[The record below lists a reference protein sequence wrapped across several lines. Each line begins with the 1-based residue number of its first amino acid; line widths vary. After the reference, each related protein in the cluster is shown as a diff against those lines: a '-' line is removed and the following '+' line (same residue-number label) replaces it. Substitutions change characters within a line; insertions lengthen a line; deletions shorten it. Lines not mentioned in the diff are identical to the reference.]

1 MKTPNISV
9 LMSTYK
15 NDQKEHLSEAIDSIL
30 KQTLKPA
37 EIVIVID
44 GEIPKPNK
52 KLLEEYKKTYGQIR
66 TIELKNNMGLG
77 LALRR
82 GLQECKYDIIARM
95 DSDDISRPDRLEL
108 EYKTLTAEGVD
119 IVGSNITEFIG
130 EKGNIISKRN
140 VPENDKD
147 IKDYLK
153 TRCPMNHM
161 TVMFR
166 KKSVLNAGN
175 YEHFPYNEDY
185 ILWIKMAEKNMKFHN
200 VQDTLVNVRVG
211 KDMYARRGG
220 IKYYRSE
227 KAIQK
232 YLKIHGIINYPTY
245 ILNCI
250 KRFIIQVI
258 IPSKVRGII
267 FRKFARS
274 PINDKR

>member
-15 NDQKEHLSEAIDSIL
+15 NDQKEHLSEAIDSML

-52 KLLEEYKKTYGQIR
+52 KLLEEYKKTYRQIR
-66 TIELKNNMGLG
+66 TIELKKNMGLG

-82 GLQECKYDIIARM
+82 GLQECKYNIIARM

-108 EYKTLTAEGVD
+108 EYKTLTSEGVD
-119 IVGSNITEFIG
+119 IVGSNITEFIN
-130 EKGNIISKRN
+130 EEGNIISKRK
-140 VPENDKD
+140 VPETDTS
-147 IKDYLK
+147 IKQYLK

-161 TVMFR
+161 TVMF
-166 KKSVLNAGN
+166 KKQSVLNAGG
-175 YEHFPYNEDY
+175 YEDFKYNEDY
-185 ILWIKMAEKNMKFHN
+185 ILWIKMYEKNMKFYN
-200 VQDTLVNVRVG
+200 IQDTLVNVRVG

-232 YLKIHGIINYPTY
+232 YLRGHKIINRSTY
-245 ILNCI
+245 ISNCA
-250 KRFIIQVI
+250 KRFIMQVLV
-258 IPSKVRGII
+258 PSGLRGVL

-274 PINDKR
+274 SASD

>member
-15 NDQKEHLSEAIDSIL
+15 NDQKEHLSEAIDSML

-52 KLLEEYKKTYGQIR
+52 KLLEEYKKAYGQIR
-66 TIELKNNMGLG
+66 TIELKKNMGLG

-82 GLQECKYDIIARM
+82 GLQECKYNIIARM

-108 EYKTLTAEGVD
+108 EYKTLMAKGVD
-119 IVGSNITEFIG
+119 IVGSNITEFIN
-130 EKGNIISKRN
+130 EEGNMISKRK
-140 VPENDKD
+140 VPETDTS
-147 IKDYLK
+147 IKQYLK

-161 TVMFR
+161 TVMF
-166 KKSVLNAGN
+166 KKQSVLNAGS
-175 YEHFPYNEDY
+175 YEDFKYNEDY
-185 ILWIKMAEKNMKFHN
+185 ILWIKMYEKNMKFYN
-200 VQDTLVNVRVG
+200 IQDTLVNVRIG

-232 YLKIHGIINYPTY
+232 YLSSHKIINRSTY
-245 ILNCI
+245 ISNCT
-250 KRFIIQVI
+250 KRFIMQVLV
-258 IPSKVRGII
+258 PSGLRGVL

-274 PINDKR
+274 SASD

>member
-15 NDQKEHLSEAIDSIL
+15 NDKAEHLSKAIDSVL

-66 TIELKNNMGLG
+66 TIELKKNMGLG

-108 EYKTLTAEGVD
+108 EYRALSAEDAD
-119 IVGSNITEFIG
+119 IVGSNITEFID
-130 EKGNIISKRN
+130 EEGNIISKRK
-140 VPENDKD
+140 VPETDNS
-147 IKDYLK
+147 IKQYLK

-161 TVMFR
+161 TVMF
-166 KKSVLNAGN
+166 KKQSVLNAGG
-175 YEHFPYNEDY
+175 YEDFKYNEDY
-185 ILWIKMAEKNMKFHN
+185 ILWIKMYEKNMKFYN
-200 VQDTLVNVRVG
+200 IQDTLVNVRVG

-220 IKYYRSE
+220 IEYYRSE

-232 YLKIHGIINYPTY
+232 YLRGHKIINHSTY
-245 ILNCI
+245 ISNCA
-250 KRFIIQVI
+250 KRFIVQVLV
-258 IPSKVRGII
+258 PSSLRGVL

-274 PINDKR
+274 SASD